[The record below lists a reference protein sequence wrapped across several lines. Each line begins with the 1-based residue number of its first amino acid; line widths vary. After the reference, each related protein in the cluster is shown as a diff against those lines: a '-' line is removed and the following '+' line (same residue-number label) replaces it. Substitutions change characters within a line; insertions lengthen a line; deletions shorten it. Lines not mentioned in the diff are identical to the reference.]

1 MTILLTVKEY
11 FRATY
16 IRFLHLLQIFCQIH
30 LHINLRLVVLQI
42 RIHLMEDQ
50 SLLLIKENVFIGVLD
65 DIYLKLLSIVQMEI
79 VFQGHIEIAW
89 WVINTRSFQIID
101 QQWFISLSSLFL
113 NLNDLIDLMTP
124 CQLIHR
130 QLSLILISTFTFLHS
145 FINNILLRK
154 PRQIWRFTWIYSS
167 FCFLSSKL
175 LF

>member
-30 LHINLRLVVLQI
+30 LHIDLRLVVLQI
-42 RIHLMEDQ
+42 GIHLMEDQ
-50 SLLLIKENVFIGVLD
+50 SLLLIKENVFVGVLD
-65 DIYLKLLSIVQMEI
+65 DINLKLLSIVQMEI

-101 QQWFISLSSLFL
+101 QQWFIGLSSLFL

-124 CQLIHR
+124 L
-130 QLSLILISTFTFLHS
+130 QLSPILICTFTFLPS
-145 FINNILLRK
+145 FLRK
-154 PRQIWRFTWIYSS
+154 PRQIWRFTWIYSY
-167 FCFLSSKL
+167 CFLSSKL

>member
-11 FRATY
+11 FWAAY

-30 LHINLRLVVLQI
+30 LHINLCLVILQI
-42 RIHLMEDQ
+42 RMHLMDNQ
-50 SLLLIKENVFIGVLD
+50 SLLLIKENVLIGVLD
-65 DIYLKLLSIVQMEI
+65 DIYLELLSIVQMEI
-79 VFQGHIEIAW
+79 VFQGHIEIAR
-89 WVINTRSFQIID
+89 WVINTRSFQIIG
-101 QQWFISLSSLFL
+101 QQWFVGLSSLFL

-124 CQLIHR
+124 L
-130 QLSLILISTFTFLHS
+130 QLSLILMSTFTFLHR
-145 FINNILLRK
+145 FLRK